1 MRKVAFWLNDLGE
14 RGTAVAVYDYAY
26 FNQQMFNNQS
36 YILYEKDNPFNVTEV
51 IDKFQKQ
58 FTVQGFNNFSE
69 VDAYLK
75 QHDITTLYIIKSG
88 ADDKKVS
95 KFAKTFV
102 HCVFDCSQPHGDI
115 YAAISDSVVGYEP
128 NIPVLP
134 HMIHLPEHQEDMRAK
149 LNIPK
154 DATVFG
160 RYGGKQQFNISGIH
174 TILFQVAYNNPNIY
188 FIFANTE
195 PFCPP
200 LRNIINLNT
209 ITDLHEKRKFIN
221 TCDAMLWA
229 RSDGETFGL
238 SIGEFSS
245 CNKPIIAYKHE
256 NISSDFHIKTLKH
269 NAFWFKT
276 ADEFMKIL
284 TSFNRESVQQKY
296 WNMYTDYT
304 PEKVMAIFRRL
315 VLEEDD

>member
-26 FNQQMFNNQS
+26 FNQHMFNNQS
-36 YILYEKDNPFNVTEV
+36 YILYEKDNQFNIPEV

-58 FTVQGFNNFSE
+58 FIIHGFNNFSE
-69 VDAYLK
+69 VDQYLK

-102 HCVFDCSQPHGDI
+102 HCVFDCTQPHGDT
-115 YAAISDSVVGYEP
+115 YAAISDSVVGWES

-134 HMIHLPEHQEDMRAK
+134 HMINLPDHSEDMRTK
-149 LNIPK
+149 LSIPK

-160 RYGGKQQFNISGIH
+160 RYGGKHQFNISGIH
-174 TILFQVAYNNPNIY
+174 TILFQIACNNPNLY

-195 PFCPP
+195 HFCPP
-200 LRNIINLNT
+200 LRNIIHLNT

-238 SIGEFSS
+238 SIGEFST

-256 NISSDFHIKTLKH
+256 NISSNFHIKTLKN
-269 NAFWFKT
+269 NALWFRT

-284 TSFNRESVQQKY
+284 TSFNRESVKQKY
-296 WNMYTDYT
+296 WNMYTEYT
-304 PEKVMAIFRRL
+304 PEKVMNIFRRL
-315 VLEEDD
+315 VLEDS

>member
-14 RGTAVAVYDYAY
+14 RGTAVAVYDYAF
-26 FNQQMFNNQS
+26 FNQKMFHNQS
-36 YILYEKDNPFNVTEV
+36 YVLYEKNNPFNMPQV
-51 IDKFQKQ
+51 IEKFKEQ
-58 FTVQGFNNFSE
+58 FIVQDFNNFSE

-75 QHDITTLYIIKSG
+75 HHDITTLYVIKSG

-102 HCVFDCSQPHGDI
+102 HCVFDCTQPHGDT
-115 YAAISDSVVGYEP
+115 YAAISDSVVGWES

-134 HMIHLPEHQEDMRAK
+134 HMIHLPDHTEDMRAK
-149 LNIPK
+149 LGIPK

-174 TILFQVAYNNPNIY
+174 TILFQVAYNNPNLY

-200 LRNIINLNT
+200 LRNIIHLNA

-245 CNKPIIAYKHE
+245 CNKPIIAYKHD
-256 NISSDFHIKTLKH
+256 NISSDFHIKTLKS
-269 NAFWFKT
+269 NAYWFKT

>member
-14 RGTAVAVYDYAY
+14 RGTAVAVYDYAF
-26 FNQQMFNNQS
+26 FNQKMFHNQS
-36 YILYEKDNPFNVTEV
+36 YVLYEKNNPFNMPQV
-51 IDKFQKQ
+51 IEKFKEQ
-58 FTVQGFNNFSE
+58 FIVQDFNNFSE

-75 QHDITTLYIIKSG
+75 HHDITTLYVIKSG

-115 YAAISDSVVGYEP
+115 YAAISDSVVGWES
-128 NIPVLP
+128 NIPILP
-134 HMIHLPEHQEDMRAK
+134 HMIHLPDHSEDMRTK
-149 LNIPK
+149 LSIPK

-174 TILFQVAYNNPNIY
+174 TILFQVAYNNPNLY

-200 LRNIINLNT
+200 LRNIIHLNA
-209 ITDLHEKRKFIN
+209 ITDLYEKRKFIN

-256 NISSDFHIKTLKH
+256 NISSDFHIKTLKN